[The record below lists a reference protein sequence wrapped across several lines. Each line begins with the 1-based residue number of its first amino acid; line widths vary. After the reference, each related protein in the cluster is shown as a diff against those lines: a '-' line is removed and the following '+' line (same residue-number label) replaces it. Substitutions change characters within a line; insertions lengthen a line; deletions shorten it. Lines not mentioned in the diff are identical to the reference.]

1 MINISIAESFEGLV
15 ADALLV
21 KAAQATLDHQ
31 AVGEKVEMTVA
42 VETEDQLRQLNHQF
56 LGINQPT
63 DVLSFPSDEMD
74 PDTNLRYLGDVIL
87 SYEQAEKQAAS
98 SSETLEDEIQLLV
111 IHGTLHL
118 LGYDHA
124 EPAEK
129 EKMWEVQ
136 KSILEILGCRIT
148 IFPE

>member
-1 MINISIAESFEGLV
+1 MINISIAEPFEGLV
-15 ADALLV
+15 AEELFI

-31 AVGEKVEMTVA
+31 SAGEQVEMTVA

-56 LGINQPT
+56 LGIDQPT

-74 PDTNLRYLGDVIL
+74 PDTNLRYLGDVVL
-87 SYEQAEKQAAS
+87 SYEQAQKQAAAAG
-98 SSETLEDEIQLLV
+98 ETTEDELQLLV
-111 IHGTLHL
+111 IHGALHL
-118 LGYDHA
+118 LGHDHG

-129 EKMWEVQ
+129 TRMWAAQ
-136 KSILEILGCRIT
+136 KEILALLGCKIT